1 MEDPKNKSAPISTIR
16 HHTKGSDVKTITI
29 DLESCYGIKKLQA
42 KFDFS
47 KVRAC
52 AIYAPNG
59 SMKSSLAQTFQDVAD
74 GTESKDRIF
83 PARACKRE
91 IKDEAGASLSKESIL
106 VVRPYDE
113 VLGHSAKTSTL
124 LVNPALR
131 KEYEALHAD
140 IDVAKDVLLK
150 ALKEQSGSKKDL
162 EKELSSTFTARDDQ
176 FYAALNRIKDEV
188 AALPDAPLATVVY
201 DVIFDDKVLAL
212 LATAEAKTTIQ
223 EYIKKYNELLAASTY
238 FKKGTF
244 NYYNAATIAK
254 QLADNGFF
262 DAKHSVTLNA
272 DTRLE
277 ITSQNELE
285 ELIVKEKEAIS
296 NDKELKKT
304 FAKLDKLIQKNATV
318 RDFEA
323 YLLNHEE
330 LLVRLGNVPAFKEDV
345 WKSYL
350 KARFEPFQDL
360 LTKYHA
366 AQARRKEIEEQAAK
380 ERTQWEEVIEIFN
393 DRFFVPFKLE
403 ATNRLSVILGQ
414 EPMLSL
420 GFTFEDGADKAAV
433 DRSALMQ
440 ALSTGEKKALYV
452 LNILFEIE
460 VRKKAVQETIII
472 VDDIADSFDYKNKYA
487 IIQYLMD
494 IAEVPHFKQ
503 IILTHNFD
511 FYRTIQS
518 RFIRYSDCFMVSKT
532 AAGLVLEQAAGIQNV
547 FVKDWKPNFA
557 AEPRKKIACIPFMRN
572 LIEYT
577 KDLTDADFLKL
588 TSLLHWKGDSEKIT
602 IADLDVIFNKLFGQN
617 ITSADGAKTVISLVE
632 YEAGECLKAPEGI
645 NFENK
650 IVLAISIRLTAER
663 FMIGRIN
670 HPAFVTSIN
679 AKQTQKLLKR
689 FRELFSTEL
698 DTIKVLQRVELMTPE
713 NIHLNSFMYEP
724 ILDMSDEYLRRL
736 YTDVVALT

>member
-1 MEDPKNKSAPISTIR
+1 M
-16 HHTKGSDVKTITI
+16 KTVSI
-29 DLESCYGIKKLQA
+29 DLENCYGIKKLQA
-42 KFDFS
+42 EFDFS
-47 KVRAC
+47 KAKAC
-52 AIYAPNG
+52 AVYAPNG

-74 GTESKDRIF
+74 GVASKDRIF
-83 PARACKRE
+83 PARACRRE
-91 IKDEAGASLSKESIL
+91 IKDEAGADLPKEGVL

-113 VLGHSAKTSTL
+113 VLGHSPKTSTL

-131 KEYEALHAD
+131 QEYEALHAD
-140 IDVAKDVLLK
+140 IDAAKETLLK
-150 ALKEQSGSKKDL
+150 ALKEQSGSRRDI

-176 FYAALNRIKDEV
+176 FYVALNRIKDEI
-188 AALPDAPLATVVY
+188 AALPDAPLATVAY
-201 DVIFDDKVLAL
+201 DVVFDDKVLAL
-212 LATAEAKTTIQ
+212 LATDEAKAAIQ
-223 EYIKKYNELLAASTY
+223 DYIKKYNELLAASTY

-244 NYYNAATIAK
+244 NYYNAATVAK

-262 DAKHSVTLNA
+262 EAKHSVTLNA
-272 DTRLE
+272 DAKLE
-277 ITSQNELE
+277 ITSQKELE
-285 ELIVKEKEAIS
+285 ELIAKEKDAIS
-296 NDKELKKT
+296 NDEELKRK
-304 FAKLDKLIQKNATV
+304 FAKLDKLIQRNVTV

-350 KARFEPFQDL
+350 KVRLEPFQDL
-360 LTKYHA
+360 LNKYQA
-366 AQARRKEIEEQAAK
+366 AQTRRKEIEEQAAK
-380 ERTQWEEVIEIFN
+380 ERTQWEEVIDMFN

-403 ATNRLSVILGQ
+403 AVNRLSVILGQ

-420 GFTFEDGADKAAV
+420 DFTFEDGIDKAAV
-433 DRSALMQ
+433 DRSSLMQ
-440 ALSTGEKKALYV
+440 ALSTGEKKAFYV

-460 VRKKAVQETIII
+460 VRKKAQQETLII

-494 IAEVPHFKQ
+494 IAEDPHFKQ

-518 RFIRYSDCFMVSKT
+518 RFVRYPDCFMASKT

-557 AEPRKKIACIPFMRN
+557 AEPKKKIACIPFMRN

-577 KDLTDADFLKL
+577 KDAADPDFVKL
-588 TSLLHWKGDSEKIT
+588 TSLLHWKADSDQIT
-602 IADLDVIFNKLFGQN
+602 ISDLDVIFNRLFGQN
-617 ITSADGAKTVISLVE
+617 VASAEGAKTVIALIE
-632 YEAGECLKAPEGI
+632 DEASGCLKAAEGI

-650 IVLAISIRLTAER
+650 IVLAMSIRLTAER
-663 FMIGRIN
+663 FMVKRIN
-670 HPAFVTSIN
+670 DPAFVAGIDSN
-679 AKQTQKLLKR
+679 QTPKLLKK

-698 DTIKVLQRVELMTPE
+698 KTLRILQRVALMTPE

-724 ILDMSDEYLRRL
+724 ILDMSDGHLRKL
-736 YTDVVALT
+736 YGEVIMLA

>member
-1 MEDPKNKSAPISTIR
+1 M
-16 HHTKGSDVKTITI
+16 KTVSI
-29 DLESCYGIKKLQA
+29 DLENCYGIKKLQA
-42 KFDFS
+42 EFDFS
-47 KVRAC
+47 KAKAC
-52 AIYAPNG
+52 AVYAPNG

-74 GTESKDRIF
+74 GVASKDRIF
-83 PARACKRE
+83 PARACRRE
-91 IKDEAGASLSKESIL
+91 IKDEAGADLPKEGVL

-113 VLGHSAKTSTL
+113 VLGHSPKTSTL

-131 KEYEALHAD
+131 QEYEALHAD
-140 IDVAKDVLLK
+140 IDAAKETLLK
-150 ALKEQSGSKKDL
+150 ALKEQSGSRRDI

-176 FYAALNRIKDEV
+176 FYVALNRIKDEI
-188 AALPDAPLATVVY
+188 AALPDAPLATVAY
-201 DVIFDDKVLAL
+201 DVVFDDKVLAL
-212 LATAEAKTTIQ
+212 LATDEAKAAIQ
-223 EYIKKYNELLAASTY
+223 DYIKKYNELLAASTY

-244 NYYNAATIAK
+244 NYYNAATVAK

-262 DAKHSVTLNA
+262 EAKHSVTLNA
-272 DTRLE
+272 DAKLE
-277 ITSQNELE
+277 ITSQKELE
-285 ELIVKEKEAIS
+285 ELIAKEKDAIS
-296 NDKELKKT
+296 NDEELKRK
-304 FAKLDKLIQKNATV
+304 FAKLDKLIQRNVTV

-350 KARFEPFQDL
+350 KVRLEPFQDL
-360 LTKYHA
+360 LNKYQA
-366 AQARRKEIEEQAAK
+366 AQTRRKEIEEQAAK
-380 ERTQWEEVIEIFN
+380 ERTQWEEVIDMFN

-403 ATNRLSVILGQ
+403 AVNRLSVILGQ

-420 GFTFEDGADKAAV
+420 DFTFEDGTDKAAV
-433 DRSALMQ
+433 DRSSLMQ
-440 ALSTGEKKALYV
+440 ALSTGEKKAFYV

-460 VRKKAVQETIII
+460 VRKKAQQETLII

-494 IAEVPHFKQ
+494 IAEDPHFKQ

-518 RFIRYSDCFMVSKT
+518 RFVRYPDCFMASKT

-557 AEPRKKIACIPFMRN
+557 AEPKKKIACIPFMRN

-577 KDLTDADFLKL
+577 KDAADPDFVKL
-588 TSLLHWKGDSEKIT
+588 TSLLHWKADSDQIT
-602 IADLDVIFNKLFGQN
+602 ISDLDVIFNRLFGQN
-617 ITSADGAKTVISLVE
+617 VASAEGAKTVIALIE
-632 YEAGECLKAPEGI
+632 DEASGCLKAAEGI

-650 IVLAISIRLTAER
+650 IVLAMSIRLTAER
-663 FMIGRIN
+663 FMVKRIN
-670 HPAFVTSIN
+670 DPAFVAGIDSN
-679 AKQTQKLLKR
+679 QTPKLLKK

-698 DTIKVLQRVELMTPE
+698 KTLRILQRVALMTPE

-724 ILDMSDEYLRRL
+724 ILDMSDGHLRKL
-736 YTDVVALT
+736 YGEVIMLA

>member
-1 MEDPKNKSAPISTIR
+1 M
-16 HHTKGSDVKTITI
+16 KTVSI
-29 DLESCYGIKKLQA
+29 DLENCYGIKKLQA

-47 KVRAC
+47 KAKAC
-52 AIYAPNG
+52 AVYAPNG

-74 GTESKDRIF
+74 SAASKDRIF

-91 IKDEAGASLSKESIL
+91 IKDEAGADLPKESVL

-113 VLGHSAKTSTL
+113 VLGHSPKTSTL
-124 LVNPALR
+124 LVNPVLR

-140 IDVAKDVLLK
+140 IDAAKEALLK
-150 ALKEQSGSKKDL
+150 ALKEQSGSKRDI
-162 EKELSSTFTARDDQ
+162 EKELSSTFTASDDQ
-176 FYAALNRIKDEV
+176 FYVALNRIKDEV
-188 AALPDAPLATVVY
+188 AAMPEAPLATVAY

-212 LATAEAKTTIQ
+212 LATNEAKAAIQ
-223 EYIKKYNELLAASTY
+223 DYIKKYNELLAASTY

-244 NYYNAATIAK
+244 NYYNAATVAK
-254 QLADNGFF
+254 QLAENGFF

-272 DTRLE
+272 DTKLE
-277 ITSQNELE
+277 ITSQKELE
-285 ELIVKEKEAIS
+285 ELIAKEKDAIS
-296 NDKELKKT
+296 NDEDLKRKFT
-304 FAKLDKLIQKNATV
+304 KLDKLIQKNVTV

-350 KARFEPFQDL
+350 KARFEPLQDL
-360 LTKYHA
+360 LNKYQA
-366 AQARRKEIEEQAAK
+366 AQTRRKEIEEQAAK
-380 ERTQWEEVIEIFN
+380 ERTQWEEVIDIFN

-403 ATNRLSVILGQ
+403 AINRLSVILGQ

-420 GFTFEDGADKAAV
+420 SFTFEDGLDKAAV
-433 DRSALMQ
+433 DRNALMQ

-460 VRKKAVQETIII
+460 VRKKAKQETLII

-494 IAEVPHFKQ
+494 IAEDPHFKQ

-518 RFIRYSDCFMVSKT
+518 RFVRYPDCFMASKT

-557 AEPRKKIACIPFMRN
+557 ADPKKKIACIPFMRN

-577 KDLTDADFLKL
+577 KDATDIDFIKL
-588 TSLLHWKGDSEKIT
+588 TSLLHWKADSDQIT
-602 IADLDVIFNKLFGQN
+602 ISDLDLIFNRLFGQN
-617 ITSADGAKTVISLVE
+617 VASAEGAKTVMALVE
-632 YEAGECLKAPEGI
+632 HEASECLKAAEGI

-650 IVLAISIRLTAER
+650 IVLAMSIRLTAER
-663 FMIGRIN
+663 FMVKRIN
-670 HPAFVTSIN
+670 DPAFTAGIDSN
-679 AKQTQKLLKR
+679 QTPKLLKK
-689 FRELFSTEL
+689 FRELFGTEL
-698 DTIKVLQRVELMTPE
+698 KTLKILQRVALMTPE

-724 ILDMSDEYLRRL
+724 ILDMSDGHLRKL
-736 YTDVVALT
+736 YGEVIMLA